1 MKILIA
7 DKFQASGIEELRA
20 MGCEVVSQPD
30 TSPEQMAAAV
40 TAIDPDI
47 LIVRGT
53 KVPGE
58 AIRAGQKLS
67 VIIRAGAGYD
77 SIDVATASQCGIYV
91 TNCPGKNSA
100 AVAEVAW
107 GLILACDRRIPDQTA
122 DLRAGKWNKTEY
134 SRARGLCGR
143 TLGIIGTG
151 QIGMEIARRGKA
163 FGMEVVCWSRS
174 MTVEKAESLGFGFC
188 PTPTRLAEVADVI
201 SVSVAANSETAKL
214 MGADFFE
221 AMKPGAFFVNTSRG
235 SVVDHPALEKAIRE
249 KGVRAGLDVFG
260 NEPGG
265 GTGEFTD
272 SVMQLPG
279 VYGTHHVG
287 ASTDQA
293 QDAIAAE
300 AVRIVG
306 HYLATGEVCNCVNLA
321 GKTPA
326 TSLLTVRH
334 LNKPGVLAHVFDV
347 IDDAQT
353 NVEEMENII
362 YDGAHA
368 ACARIQLDNPLTAA
382 HIAKIRENPN
392 VLAVDASQIG

>member
-7 DKFQASGIEELRA
+7 DKFQASGIAELKA
-20 MGCEVVSQPD
+20 MGCDVVSQPD

-40 TAIDPDI
+40 TSVDPDI

-53 KVPGE
+53 KVPGD
-58 AIRAGQKLS
+58 AIKAGQKLAL
-67 VIIRAGAGYD
+67 IIRAGAGYD
-77 SIDVATASQCGIYV
+77 SIDVVTASQCGIYV
-91 TNCPGKNSA
+91 TNCPGKNSV

-122 DLRAGKWNKTEY
+122 DLRAGKWNKAEY
-134 SRARGLCGR
+134 SKARGLKGR

-151 QIGMEIARRGKA
+151 QIGMEIASRGKA
-163 FGMEVVCWSRS
+163 FGMEIVCWSRS
-174 MTVEKAESLGFGFC
+174 MTADKAEALEIGHC
-188 PTPTRLAEVADVI
+188 ATLVELAKASDVV
-201 SVSVAANSETAKL
+201 SVSVAANKETVG
-214 MGADFFE
+214 MMNADFFA
-221 AMKPGAFFVNTSRG
+221 AMKPGAFFINTSRG
-235 SVVDHPALEKAIRE
+235 SVVDHAALEKAINE

-260 NEPGG
+260 EEPGG
-265 GTGEFTD
+265 GTGDFSD
-272 SVMQLPG
+272 SIVKLPG
-279 VYGTHHVG
+279 VFGTHHVG

-293 QDAIAAE
+293 QDSIAGE
-300 AVRIVG
+300 AVRIVQ

-347 IDDAQT
+347 IDEAQT

-368 ACARIQLDNPLTAA
+368 ACARIQLDSALSSA